1 MVSSV
6 CIMVAWL
13 YVVFSVD
20 LNQLHGPR
28 PLDLEGNTKIRSL
41 DFAEERR
48 LLPSSSKVTS
58 RQQREDERAWNS
70 SVDWLEENSLE
81 RRGLTLPR
89 LLSQR
94 YMASASPREDVGWTQ
109 QEISAESLSDFET
122 QLHQAIELY
131 HSRIQ
136 WLTQRSR
143 KMFGVVRG
151 CRLGVLIDSSDWT
164 CSEDKLADLQHH
176 LLVRLHE
183 AQQWLLQL
191 MPSGACNLLQALEHA
206 RGHAQLDTLLLVLGS
221 RPDQS
226 PDTIVDYMAQSS
238 QEGALTVHAV
248 AYNCCS
254 SHAIDT
260 VKNMAKV
267 TGGRYH
273 LYSAALVCSELD
285 SLSLA
290 DVSCGPCVEIC
301 VEPPAPLPATSA
313 DWLSSHSLEAKQ
325 LDLYQVLAPN
335 AYAPLEG
342 YVPILGKSIHSTVHE
357 RAMEQFTW
365 HDGTVKNVHVDLPS
379 LKNYQVP
386 QPLSCSQPLK
396 NDQVPQ
402 PLSCSQPLK
411 NYQVPQPL
419 SCSQPLKNDQVP
431 QPLSCSQPLKNDQV
445 PQPLSCSQP
454 LKNDQVPQPL
464 SCSQPLKND
473 QSRLLEAER
482 VLERRA
488 EWLSNTASRQ
498 IWGTVLLDVCGTNAP
513 YQLHMRHAV
522 RLLLQE
528 QLPSTH
534 SFSIIAFGSD
544 VKSWRKHLAPPT
556 HENLQEVWQWVQ
568 ALECGGGRNTLAALR
583 HAMGAELHG
592 DTALTRGLYLLTTGV
607 PDEDTAVTIPSGVA
621 ALRIMFMSAFWF
633 SGRHPQVEVCDYAA
647 ASCRAAGVRLHVRLL
662 TREEGPVCCHDTW
675 SKTAAVLRNLAHAT
689 NGRFHWITDMGI
701 VESDDIILLVG
712 EMKKA
717 VDYWQKCSDLVD
729 SLLRRGSGSDS
740 AEALSPQCC
749 SPASGPPARACRPG
763 PSAPRPTR
771 LSLARLSRDAVEP
784 KDVKRSSVWR
794 PSSAKAVIPAVSSEV
809 RPVQSAEHRKVACS
823 QSVFYLENGMLG
835 AVFRTYLQPKS
846 TRKCSST
853 AKLPKHEDVC
863 STKQWLKRFGIRS
876 LDLDLHKLVSGPECA
891 HRRTLVPT
899 VHKSVSAKYCD
910 IFPSVQLKL
919 GTPGPHSDAARAVLA
934 FALACVVA
942 VHCLRCVLSCG
953 EGRLRHLFVSPGELR
968 QYLLQAEKV
977 QRRYARRT
985 QWLLSGSRR
994 VFGCVLE
1001 QAVCLV
1007 LDLSGSMASGLPGL
1021 QRELPTLIW
1030 DQLHAN
1036 GVRFSMLAFSGE
1048 VRVWQAE
1055 LVEATETR
1063 CREAVQWLGQL
1074 NVHGSTSVLQALQAA
1089 CAFGDP
1095 LGVYVVSDGKPDCSR
1110 SLVLR
1115 EAERLT
1121 AGKAV
1126 VIHTTTLSG
1135 LDSTARDF
1143 LKSLAH
1149 KTGGRF
1155 HQTPS
1160 HADTQTINQ
1169 LLAQGFKERE
1179 AYPGHTGLPWSH
1191 GPYRGHMGLTLVTQA
1206 YPGHTGLPWSHG
1218 PYPGHTGL
1226 TLVTQAYPGHTGLTL
1241 VTQAYP
1247 GHTDLT
1253 LITQAYPGH
1262 TGLPW
1267 SHGPYPGHTGLPW
1280 SHGPYP
1286 GHTGLTLTTGTLPW
1300 SHGPYPDH
1308 RDLTLVTRALP

>member
-1 MVSSV
+1 MSNSSEFS
-6 CIMVAWL
+6 WL
-13 YVVFSVD
+13 CKPAHD
-20 LNQLHGPR
+20 ALTCRDGPWAQ
-28 PLDLEGNTKIRSL
+28 N
-41 DFAEERR
+41 
-48 LLPSSSKVTS
+48 

-94 YMASASPREDVGWTQ
+94 YTASASPREDVGWTQ

-176 LLVRLHE
+176 LLLLTEEQFHMKKQLYFISFGTDITSLWDQPRDVTPRRLHE

-273 LYSAALVCSELD
+273 LYSAALGVVDSSTDLELLWAEIKAAQNLLQHVQDMPHGQLVVQVCSELD

-379 LKNYQVP
+379 LKNYQ
-386 QPLSCSQPLK
+386 
-396 NDQVPQ
+396 
-402 PLSCSQPLK
+402 
-411 NYQVPQPL
+411 
-419 SCSQPLKNDQVP
+419 
-431 QPLSCSQPLKNDQV
+431 
-445 PQPLSCSQP
+445 
-454 LKNDQVPQPL
+454 
-464 SCSQPLKND
+464 
-473 QSRLLEAER
+473 SRLLEAER

-498 IWGTVLLDVCGTNAP
+498 IWGTVCEQRVQVLLDVCGTNAP

-583 HAMGAELHG
+583 HAMGAELQG

-607 PDEDTAVTIPSGVA
+607 PDEDT
-621 ALRIMFMSAFWF
+621 
-633 SGRHPQVEVCDYAA
+633 VEVCDYAA
-647 ASCRAAGVRLHVRLL
+647 ASCHAAGVRLHVCLL

-675 SKTAAVLRNLAHAT
+675 SKTAAALRNLAHAT

-729 SLLRRGSGSDS
+729 SLLRRGSGGDS

-771 LSLARLSRDAVEP
+771 LSLARLSRDAAEP

-910 IFPSVQLKL
+910 IFPSVQLK
-919 GTPGPHSDAARAVLA
+919 
-934 FALACVVA
+934 
-942 VHCLRCVLSCG
+942 
-953 EGRLRHLFVSPGELR
+953 GRLRHLFVSPGELR

-1048 VRVWQAE
+1048 VQVWQAE

-1179 AYPGHTGLPWSH
+1179 DA
-1191 GPYRGHMGLTLVTQA
+1191 
-1206 YPGHTGLPWSHG
+1206 
-1218 PYPGHTGL
+1218 
-1226 TLVTQAYPGHTGLTL
+1226 
-1241 VTQAYP
+1241 
-1247 GHTDLT
+1247 
-1253 LITQAYPGH
+1253 
-1262 TGLPW
+1262 
-1267 SHGPYPGHTGLPW
+1267 
-1280 SHGPYP
+1280 
-1286 GHTGLTLTTGTLPW
+1286 
-1300 SHGPYPDH
+1300 
-1308 RDLTLVTRALP
+1308 ALPAFEGDDLRRLKDEIEKLRMFQKQAKAFREIILERYPEATEPK